1 MFLSSQVTSKFTI
14 AQNPKAGLEGCPC
27 NKNSIKQH
35 NTQKCQ
41 EVK

>member
-14 AQNPKAGLEGCPC
+14 AQNPKAGLEECSYIE
-27 NKNSIKQH
+27 NNIKQH
-35 NTQKCQ
+35 YTQTCK